1 MWYEAY
7 ITVTRMDYFKGKTVK
22 CLQNYLKERGVTY
35 SGLRKASLEQLCIQA
50 KELGIEIDPDGLVEN
65 REEIISHKLQVPG
78 EQVILENPSSLKS
91 LSTNIGVLKN
101 CMFNI
106 FDIFTYQMETLEKDT
121 ESNSDP
127 IKDIR
132 KMEGNSLAKDGY
144 VVELKFA
151 QYEQSPSWYAVLG
164 KVKPRETEKDLP
176 SGKC

>member
-1 MWYEAY
+1 
-7 ITVTRMDYFKGKTVK
+7 
-22 CLQNYLKERGVTY
+22 
-35 SGLRKASLEQLCIQA
+35 
-50 KELGIEIDPDGLVEN
+50 
-65 REEIISHKLQVPG
+65 
-78 EQVILENPSSLKS
+78 
-91 LSTNIGVLKN
+91 
-101 CMFNI
+101 
-106 FDIFTYQMETLEKDT
+106 METLEKDT